1 MGKKKPVN
9 NLNQEMPSL
18 SVKDILHLESAKY
31 IKHDNSQYVLKPVQK
46 KEEVFHPSV
55 ILTKSEVEQYF
66 STGKGNE
73 ADAKLAQKAQEA
85 IEVLKE
91 HSKQEEAKKA
101 NTTEKGNIETSP
113 YQMEEVLNLDFQG
126 LILDSVLKD

>member
-9 NLNQEMPSL
+9 NLNKEMPSL
-18 SVKDILHLESAKY
+18 SIKDMLHLESAKY
-31 IKHDNSQYVLKPVQK
+31 VKSDNSQYVLKPVQK
-46 KEEVFHPSV
+46 KEETFRPSV
-55 ILTKSEVEQYF
+55 ILSKSEVEQYF

-73 ADAKLAQKAQEA
+73 ADIKLAQKAQEA

-101 NTTEKGNIETSP
+101 NMTEKGNAETSP

-126 LILDSVLKD
+126 LILDSVLKN